1 MMAEAPARSSPHATS
16 TVMRAIGIRKV
27 FPGTVALDD
36 VDFEVHGGK
45 VNVLVGE
52 NGAGKSTL
60 MKVLAGIESPTSGHL
75 ELDGA
80 PLSLHGPRDAMAKGI
95 GIVHQELNLFPNLSV
110 AENIFVGHELAT
122 PYGGVR
128 FADQDRAAREA
139 LARLHQE
146 IDVHT
151 LVQDLSIGKQQIVE
165 IAKVLSQDVRV
176 LILDEPT
183 SSLSEAEVETLFDV
197 LAELKR
203 QQVSIVY
210 ISHRLEEVLE
220 IGDTFTVLRDGRLV
234 ARKDDRDV
242 NLSWIVE
249 RMVGQL
255 VDEEFPKSPHV
266 LGDDVLVVEDLTVP
280 RPYGGHLL
288 ERVSLR
294 ARAGEVIGL
303 YGLMGAGRTEL
314 FETLVGLRAPS
325 DGSISLGGKPLSPSD
340 TISDRLSL
348 GLALV
353 PENRQL
359 QGLVQDRSV
368 GDNILLAN
376 LRKYARFGW
385 LAGPSMRRDIRRLI
399 QDLSIK
405 VPTPDTLVSALSGGN
420 QQKVV
425 FAKNLLTE
433 PRVLLLD
440 EPTRGIDVKAKREIF
455 EIVDRLAGDGYAVLF
470 ASSELKEI
478 MGAADRVLVFAQ
490 GRITADLARNELTEE
505 KLVQAS
511 QVHRTAQR
519 EVV

>member
-1 MMAEAPARSSPHATS
+1 MTPDPTAVGAPQPANA
-16 TVMRAIGIRKV
+16 VMRATGIRKV

-36 VDFEVHGGK
+36 VDFEVHEAK

-60 MKVLAGIESPTSGHL
+60 MKILAGIELPTSGQL
-75 ELDGA
+75 ELNGM
-80 PLSLHGPRDAMAKGI
+80 PLTLHGPRDAMANGI

-122 PYGGVR
+122 YLGGVR
-128 FADQDRAAREA
+128 FAEQVRVAREA
-139 LARLHQE
+139 LARLHQDM
-146 IDVHT
+146 DVHT

-165 IAKVLSQDVRV
+165 IAKVLARDVRV

-183 SSLSEAEVETLFDV
+183 SSLSEAEVETLFGV
-197 LAELKR
+197 LDELKR
-203 QQVSIVY
+203 QRVSIVY

-242 NLSWIVE
+242 SLSWIVE

-255 VDEEFPKSPHV
+255 VDEEFPKSAHV
-266 LGDDVLVVEDLTVP
+266 PGSDVLVVEDLTVP
-280 RPYGGHLL
+280 RPFGGHLL
-288 ERVSLR
+288 DGVSLR

-325 DGSISLGGKPLSPSD
+325 GGRISLAGKMLSPRD
-340 TISDRLSL
+340 TISDRLAL

-359 QGLVQDRSV
+359 QGLVQSRSV
-368 GDNILLAN
+368 GDNIVLAN
-376 LRKYARFGW
+376 LSRYARLGW
-385 LAGPSMRRDIRRLI
+385 LAGSVMHRDIRKAI

-405 VPTPDTLVSALSGGN
+405 VPSPETLVSALSGGN

-425 FAKNLLTE
+425 FAKNLITA

-455 EIVDRLAGDGYAVLF
+455 EIVDRLAGDGYAVLL

-490 GRITADLARNELTEE
+490 GLITADLSRAELTEE

-511 QVHRTAQR
+511 QVHRTGQR
-519 EVV
+519 EVA

>member
-1 MMAEAPARSSPHATS
+1 MSDATAASALPATGA
-16 TVMRAIGIRKV
+16 VLRAIGIRKV
-27 FPGTVALDD
+27 FPGTVALDG
-36 VDFEVHGGK
+36 VDFEVHEGK

-60 MKVLAGIESPTSGHL
+60 MKILAGIEPPTSGQL
-75 ELDGA
+75 ELDGS
-80 PLSLHGPRDAMAKGI
+80 PLVLHGPRDAMAKGI

-110 AENIFVGHELAT
+110 AENIFVGHELGT
-122 PYGGVR
+122 YLGGVR
-128 FADQDRAAREA
+128 FGDQDRAAREA

-183 SSLSEAEVETLFDV
+183 SSLSEAEVETLFS
-197 LAELKR
+197 LLHELKR
-203 QQVSIVY
+203 QRVSIVY

-255 VDEEFPKSPHV
+255 VDEEFPKSPHDP
-266 LGDDVLVVEDLTVP
+266 GDDVLVVEDLTVP
-280 RPYGGHLL
+280 RPFGGYLL
-288 ERVSLR
+288 QGVSLR

-314 FETLVGLRAPS
+314 FETLVGLRKPS
-325 DGSISLGGKPLSPSD
+325 GGAISLAGRALAAGD
-340 TISDRLSL
+340 TVSERLSL

-368 GDNILLAN
+368 GDNVVLAS
-376 LRKYARFGW
+376 LRRYASLGW
-385 LAGPSMRRDIRRLI
+385 LGGPAMHRDIRKAI
-399 QDLSIK
+399 ADLSIK
-405 VPTPDTLVSALSGGN
+405 VPSPDTLVSALSGGN

-455 EIVDRLAGDGYAVLF
+455 EIVDRLAGEGYAVLF

-490 GRITADLARNELTEE
+490 GRITADLPRGDVTEE

-511 QVHRTAQR
+511 QVHRAGQR
-519 EVV
+519 EVA

>member
-1 MMAEAPARSSPHATS
+1 MTDVTTAAPPNGTK
-16 TVMRAIGIRKV
+16 TVLRAAGIRKV
-27 FPGTVALDD
+27 FPGTVALDG
-36 VDFEVHGGK
+36 VDFEVHEGK

-60 MKVLAGIESPTSGHL
+60 MKILAGIEAPTSGHL

-122 PYGGVR
+122 LFGGVR
-128 FADQDRAAREA
+128 FGDQDRVARDA
-139 LARLHQE
+139 LKRLRQDF
-146 IDVHT
+146 DVRT
-151 LVQDLSIGKQQIVE
+151 LVQDLSIGTQQLVE

-183 SSLSEAEVETLFDV
+183 SSLSETEVETLFGV

-203 QQVSIVY
+203 QRVSIVY
-210 ISHRLEEVLE
+210 ISHRLEEVFE

-242 NLSWIVE
+242 SLSWIVE

-255 VDEEFPKSPHV
+255 VDEEFPKSPHAPGDAV
-266 LGDDVLVVEDLTVP
+266 LAVQDLTVP
-280 RPYGGHLL
+280 RPYGGYLL
-288 ERVSLR
+288 EGVSLT

-325 DGSISLGGKPLSPSD
+325 SGSLVLDGKPLSPAD
-340 TISDRLSL
+340 TVSDRLNR

-368 GDNILLAN
+368 GDNIVLAN
-376 LRKYARFGW
+376 LRKYASLGW
-385 LAGPSMRRDIRRLI
+385 LAGPGMRRE
-399 QDLSIK
+399 
-405 VPTPDTLVSALSGGN
+405 SAGSSE
-420 QQKVV
+420 
-425 FAKNLLTE
+425 TSPSRY
-433 PRVLLLD
+433 PR
-440 EPTRGIDVKAKREIF
+440 PTRWFRP
-455 EIVDRLAGDGYAVLF
+455 
-470 ASSELKEI
+470 
-478 MGAADRVLVFAQ
+478 
-490 GRITADLARNELTEE
+490 
-505 KLVQAS
+505 
-511 QVHRTAQR
+511 
-519 EVV
+519 

>member
-1 MMAEAPARSSPHATS
+1 MTVDEAPVTGSLKANA
-16 TVMRAIGIRKV
+16 VMRATGIRKV
-27 FPGTVALDD
+27 FPGTVALDG
-36 VDFEVHGGK
+36 VDFEVHEGK

-60 MKVLAGIESPTSGHL
+60 MKILTGIEAPTSGQL

-80 PLSLHGPRDAMAKGI
+80 PLILHGPRDAMSKGI

-110 AENIFVGHELAT
+110 AENIFVGHELSTAF
-122 PYGGVR
+122 GGVR
-128 FADQDRAAREA
+128 FAAQDRVAREA
-139 LARLHQE
+139 LARLRQDFD
-146 IDVHT
+146 IHT

-165 IAKVLSQDVRV
+165 IAKVLSRDVRV

-183 SSLSEAEVETLFDV
+183 SSLSEAEVETLFVV
-197 LAELKR
+197 LDELKSQR
-203 QQVSIVY
+203 VSIVY

-234 ARKDDRDV
+234 ARQDDRNV
-242 NLSWIVE
+242 SLSWIVE

-255 VDEEFPKSPHV
+255 VDEEFPKSRHA
-266 LGDDVLVVEDLTVP
+266 LGEDVLVVEDLSVP
-280 RPYGGHLL
+280 RPFGGYLL
-288 ERVSLR
+288 DNVSLR

-314 FETLVGLRAPS
+314 FETLVGLRTPS
-325 DGSISLGGKPLSPSD
+325 AGRISIDGKVLSSRD
-340 TISDRLSL
+340 TVSDRLAR

-359 QGLVQDRSV
+359 QGLIQSRSV
-368 GDNILLAN
+368 ADNVVLAN
-376 LRKYARFGW
+376 LRRYARFGW
-385 LAGPSMRRDIRRLI
+385 LAASRMRRDVRKAVK
-399 QDLSIK
+399 DLSIK
-405 VPTPDTLVSALSGGN
+405 VPSPDTLVSALSGGN

-425 FAKNLLTE
+425 FAKNLLTA

-455 EIVDRLAGDGYAVLF
+455 EIADRLAGDGYAVLF

-478 MGAADRVLVFAQ
+478 MGAADRALVFAQ
-490 GRITADLARNELTEE
+490 GRITADLPRAELTEE

-511 QVHRTAQR
+511 QVHRTGQR
-519 EVV
+519 EVA

>member
-1 MMAEAPARSSPHATS
+1 MSDAKAAAPPGTTK
-16 TVMRAIGIRKV
+16 TVLRAAGIRKV
-27 FPGTVALDD
+27 FPGTVALDG
-36 VDFEVHGGK
+36 VDFEVHEGK

-60 MKVLAGIESPTSGHL
+60 MKILAGIESPTSGQL

-122 PYGGVR
+122 PFGGVR
-128 FADQDRAAREA
+128 FGDQDRVARDA
-139 LARLHQE
+139 LKRLRQDF
-146 IDVHT
+146 DVRT
-151 LVQDLSIGKQQIVE
+151 LVQDLSIGTQQLVE

-183 SSLSEAEVETLFDV
+183 SSLSETEVETLFGV

-203 QQVSIVY
+203 QRVSIVY

-255 VDEEFPKSPHV
+255 VDEEFPKSPHAP
-266 LGDDVLVVEDLTVP
+266 GEAVLVVEDLTVP

-288 ERVSLR
+288 EGVSLT

-325 DGSISLGGKPLSPSD
+325 SGSLVLGGEPLSPADSV
-340 TISDRLSL
+340 SDRLAR

-368 GDNILLAN
+368 GDNIVLAN
-376 LRKYARFGW
+376 LRKYASLGW
-385 LAGPSMRRDIRRLI
+385 LAGPGMRRDIRRLI

-405 VPTPDTLVSALSGGN
+405 VPTADTLVSALSGGN

-425 FAKNLLTE
+425 LAKNLLTE

-455 EIVDRLAGDGYAVLF
+455 EIVDGLAADGYAVLF

-478 MGAADRVLVFAQ
+478 MGAADRVLVFSQ
-490 GRITADLARNELTEE
+490 GRITADLARDELTEE

-511 QVHRTAQR
+511 QVHRTGQR
-519 EVV
+519 EVA

>member
-1 MMAEAPARSSPHATS
+1 MTSATVPS
-16 TVMRAIGIRKV
+16 THRATRVVMRAIGVRKV
-27 FPGTVALDD
+27 FPGTVALDA
-36 VDFEVHGGK
+36 VDFEVHEGK

-60 MKVLAGIESPTSGHL
+60 MKILAGIQPPTAGQL
-75 ELDGA
+75 ELNGV
-80 PLSLHGPRDAMAKGI
+80 PLTLHGPRDAMAKGI

-110 AENIFVGHELAT
+110 AENIFVGHEMGT
-122 PYGGVR
+122 RVGSIR
-128 FADQDRAAREA
+128 FAAQVRAAREA
-139 LARLHQE
+139 LARLHQD

-165 IAKVLSQDVRV
+165 IAKVLSQEVRV

-183 SSLSEAEVETLFDV
+183 SSLSEAEVETLFRV
-197 LAELKR
+197 IAELKR
-203 QQVSIVY
+203 QLVSIIY

-234 ARKDDRDV
+234 ARKNDRDV
-242 NLSWIVE
+242 DLSWIVE

-255 VDEEFPKSPHV
+255 VDEEFPKSPHTP
-266 LGDDVLVVEDLTVP
+266 GDEVLVVDNLSVP
-280 RPYGGHLL
+280 RPFGGQLL
-288 ERVSLR
+288 DGVSFR

-325 DGSISLGGKPLSPSD
+325 GGSISLGGKRLSSSD
-340 TISDRLSL
+340 TVSDRLAL

-359 QGLVQDRSV
+359 QGLVQARSV
-368 GDNILLAN
+368 ADNVLLPN
-376 LRKYARFGW
+376 LRRYAKFGW
-385 LAGPSMRRDIRRLI
+385 LGGATMQRDVRQSID
-399 QDLSIK
+399 DLSIK
-405 VPTPDTLVSALSGGN
+405 VPTPETLVSALSGGN

-455 EIVDRLAGDGYAVLF
+455 EIVDRLAGEGYAILV
-470 ASSELKEI
+470 ASSELKEV

-490 GRITADLARNELTEE
+490 GRIAADLPRAGLSEE

-511 QVHRTAQR
+511 QVHRTGQR
-519 EVV
+519 EVA